1 MFFCIHRCD
10 FNKYTV
16 MVLQN
21 IGEIE
26 EKREQEKDG
35 LDSGHDEND
44 ELMLISKSQESDSDV
59 DMYSSGS
66 ED

>member
-1 MFFCIHRCD
+1 
-10 FNKYTV
+10 